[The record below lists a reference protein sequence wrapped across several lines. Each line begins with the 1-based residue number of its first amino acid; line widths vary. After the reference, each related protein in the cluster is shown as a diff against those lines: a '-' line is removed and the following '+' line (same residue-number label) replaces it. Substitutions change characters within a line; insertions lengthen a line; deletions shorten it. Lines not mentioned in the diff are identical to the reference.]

1 MPGATIGMLGGGQ
14 LGRMSLLAG
23 RRMGYRFHVFEP
35 SPRCCAA
42 AVAEA
47 TVTASYQDRYAL
59 EQFAAEVQLV
69 TLEFENVPAM
79 ALEFL
84 ELHRPVHPGADVL
97 RICQNRLREKQFLRE
112 RGFPC
117 APFAVVHSG
126 AELEQAVA
134 ALGTPC
140 VLKTADYGY
149 DGKGQYKISQA
160 GRLAG
165 LWEQFGAETGVL
177 EQWIHHRGEFS
188 VIVARNGRGQQA
200 VYPLAENEHRK
211 HILHRTIVP
220 ARLEPALA
228 REASDLA
235 LAVAETIGVV
245 GLLAVELFLTAE
257 DTWLVNELAPRPHN
271 SGHHTLESCLTS
283 QFEQHIRAVCG
294 LPLGSTE
301 LLRPAVMV
309 NLLGEVW
316 QAGSPDWA
324 ALLADSRCKLHLY
337 DKGEARPGRKMGH
350 FTVLAPTV
358 EEALAAAD
366 FGESVLSPQPSRQ
379 TKIAENAL
387 EQ

>member
-1 MPGATIGMLGGGQ
+1 MLLPGSTIGMLGGGQ

-35 SPRCCAA
+35 SQPSCAA

-47 TVTASYQDRYAL
+47 TMTASYLDRSAL
-59 EQFAAEVQLV
+59 AAFAEAVQLV
-69 TLEFENVPAM
+69 TLEFENVPAS

-84 ELHRPVHPGADVL
+84 ELTRPVHPGSEVL
-97 RICQNRLREKQFLRE
+97 RICQNRLREKLFLRE

-134 ALGTPC
+134 TLGTPC
-140 VLKTADYGY
+140 VLKTADFGY
-149 DGKGQYKISQA
+149 DGKGQYKIVHPSA
-160 GRLAG
+160 VSG
-165 LWEQFGAETGVL
+165 LWERFGAQTGVL
-177 EQWIHHRGEFS
+177 EQWIRHRGEFS

-200 VYPLAENEHRK
+200 VYPLAENEHRQ

-220 ARLEPALA
+220 ARVEPKLARQACALA
-228 REASDLA
+228 LT
-235 LAVAETIGVV
+235 VAETIGVV
-245 GLLAVELFLTAE
+245 GLLAVELFLTE
-257 DTWLVNELAPRPHN
+257 DDAWLVNELAPRPHN

-301 LLRPAVMV
+301 LLSPAVMV

-316 QAGSPDWA
+316 QAGPPDWA
-324 ALLADSRCKLHLY
+324 SLLADERCKLHLY

-350 FTVLAPTV
+350 FTTLAPTV
-358 EEALAAAD
+358 EAALAAAD
-366 FGESVLSPQPSRQ
+366 RGESILSGLSAKKVQ
-379 TKIAENAL
+379 TPTC
-387 EQ
+387 